1 MSALTRWK
9 SLKKMEEVQIRLS
22 TLFGRASVGCYRWC
36 HTVTRRRVK
45 VSRGLRACVPSNC
58 LHGLKKISK
67 RQALAPSGGGS
78 EGCWQGSCRNT
89 SRKDEHEFGITK
101 LPEESYET
109 ALLHNC
115 AGLAL
120 PGVVDRIR
128 PGASVLLV
136 CREPVG
142 RRGIRGSARFH
153 TISGNAAVDGHGVF
167 VGLAIAGEGSA
178 CLARAGIARRARL
191 LTAAGV
197 AEGNGALGKVRR
209 AERRAGERRTFKSR
223 ASAQTR
229 QTQRRLREIEVCTRA
244 TCERRRVA
252 FSPLATRT
260 GETVL

>member
-1 MSALTRWK
+1 M
-9 SLKKMEEVQIRLS
+9 
-22 TLFGRASVGCYRWC
+22 
-36 HTVTRRRVK
+36 
-45 VSRGLRACVPSNC
+45 
-58 LHGLKKISK
+58 
-67 RQALAPSGGGS
+67 
-78 EGCWQGSCRNT
+78 GSCRNT
-89 SRKDEHEFGITK
+89 TRTDEHEFGITK

-109 ALLHNC
+109 ALLHDC

-142 RRGIRGSARFH
+142 RRIRGPARFH

-178 CLARAGIARRARL
+178 CLARAGLARRARL

-209 AERRAGERRTFKSR
+209 AERRVGERRTFKSR

-244 TCERRRVA
+244 TCESRRVA

-260 GETVL
+260 GEAVL